1 MPNFLDD
8 LGSHPVG
15 RAYESLRDRRVFK
28 HALTVEG
35 LDDLLAGA
43 EVG

>member
-1 MPNFLDD
+1 MPDFLDD
-8 LGSHPVG
+8 LGGHPIG
-15 RAYESLRDRRVFK
+15 RPYESLGDRRVFK

-43 EVG
+43 EIG